1 MSQIRNLTFIS
12 NATMR
17 LELNNNNK
25 IFLKDLRIYQKDS
38 EFILSH
44 SENNFN
50 QGYSNRLVIIY
61 KMNVQMPE
69 FG

>member
-1 MSQIRNLTFIS
+1 MSQIRNPTSIS
-12 NATMR
+12 DATMR

-38 EFILSH
+38 EFISSH

-50 QGYSNRLVIIY
+50 QGYNNRLVNIY